1 MNINRHNYEEYFIL
15 YMDNELGS
23 EERHQV
29 ELFVQQNPDLKEE
42 LELLLQSKF
51 TPEPHVVF
59 ENKDELFRTTES
71 AAINTS
77 NYEEWLM
84 LYLDNEL
91 TSGEKTAVENFIAS
105 NPAVK
110 TEFDILAKTK
120 LQSEENIFFPDKE
133 LLYRTTE
140 KVRVIQI
147 RWWKVAAAAILILGV
162 GISTIFILNNRKPSV
177 SGPTA
182 AQEIKS
188 TNKTTGQTPIQKKSD
203 VQNNST
209 IADNEIKNQVTNET
223 IKQQSKKTV
232 VPKAG
237 DNILAAQK
245 NIPSKLTEPIQKE
258 VPLIADNTT
267 SNNLPSSINNPNTT
281 INESSSVPNV
291 AINDIPNK
299 LLTNQTETSAVTNA
313 PDKPYINTGASE
325 KTDAAFASL
334 NEGDNKKTR
343 GFFRKVT
350 RLFEKNTKINP
361 ANDDDRVLIGALAV
375 KLR

>member
-15 YMDNELGS
+15 YMDNELGDAD
-23 EERHQV
+23 RQMV
-29 ELFVQQNPDLKEE
+29 EDFVQHNPDLKEE

-51 TPEPHVVF
+51 TPESHIVF
-59 ENKDELFRTTES
+59 ENKDELLRTEENS
-71 AAINTS
+71 AVNIS

-91 TSGEKTAVENFIAS
+91 TIEEKTAVENFIAS
-105 NPAVK
+105 HPAVK

-120 LQSEENIFFPDKE
+120 LQPEENIVFPDKE
-133 LLYRTTE
+133 LLYRKTE

-162 GISTIFILNNRKPSV
+162 GISTIFILNNRKPSI

-182 AQEIKS
+182 TREIKNS
-188 TNKTTGQTPIQKKSD
+188 NNTTGQTTTQKNPVDQIHPSLA
-203 VQNNST
+203 N
-209 IADNEIKNQVTNET
+209 NEIKNLATSEI
-223 IKQQSKKTV
+223 IKQQLNKTV
-232 VPKAG
+232 IPKSEG
-237 DNILAAQK
+237 NILAVQK
-245 NIPSKLTEPIQKE
+245 NIPAKLNEPLKKE
-258 VPLIADNTT
+258 VPMIADNTRT
-267 SNNLPSSINNPNTT
+267 NNLPSSINNPNAT

-299 LLTNQTETSAVTNA
+299 LITNQTETSAVTNA
-313 PDKPYINTGASE
+313 PDKPYINTEASE
-325 KTDAAFASL
+325 KTDATYASQQ
-334 NEGDNKKTR
+334 GSDNKKTR

-350 RLFEKNTKINP
+350 RLFEKTTKINP
-361 ANDDDRVLIGALAV
+361 ANDDDRVLIGAVAV